1 MYPTQYNVIE
11 KKKQI
16 RAGVHV
22 VAEFYANKR
31 SMHGRRRWNYYCAFY
46 YYYLKKEKIYKI
58 NTATFYIRKNES
70 DATGKHIFRENVKE
84 T

>member
-1 MYPTQYNVIE
+1 
-11 KKKQI
+11 
-16 RAGVHV
+16 
-22 VAEFYANKR
+22 
-31 SMHGRRRWNYYCAFY
+31 MHGRRRWNYYCAIY

-58 NTATFYIRKNES
+58 NTATCYIRKNES